1 MNIGI
6 IGAGIMGRA
15 LAALAVK
22 NGHAVMLSNSRHPR
36 TLNSTAIA
44 IGCKV
49 GTASEAAAFG
59 DVVMVAIPFAAYQ
72 EIPAAP
78 LVGKVVLD
86 ANNYYPHRD
95 GQIEA
100 LDAHTTTTSEMVAT
114 HLTGAR
120 VVKALNAIL
129 QDDLQKD
136 GQPAGSPGRRALPI
150 AGDDVPAKQLAA
162 QLVDEFGFDVVDA
175 GPLSEGWRFER
186 ARPAYCIPLVASA
199 LKDALAAAQLDI
211 ELPYGSWRRAKAA

>member
-86 ANNYYPHRD
+86 ANHPLC
-95 GQIEA
+95 GMA
-100 LDAHTTTTSEMVAT
+100 LKFVGT
-114 HLTGAR
+114 
-120 VVKALNAIL
+120 VV
-129 QDDLQKD
+129 
-136 GQPAGSPGRRALPI
+136 G
-150 AGDDVPAKQLAA
+150 V
-162 QLVDEFGFDVVDA
+162 
-175 GPLSEGWRFER
+175 
-186 ARPAYCIPLVASA
+186 RPATPSEVENGSA
-199 LKDALAAAQLDI
+199 DD
-211 ELPYGSWRRAKAA
+211 PGSVVMRVMP